1 MKKYIPPPHLQ
12 QRYINTIEVEPVKQR
27 MIMNKTNEVK
37 SVLQQL
43 YSEIYSA
50 EKFAEHFCVKA
61 NRMGMQGS
69 KRLLRYDSTV
79 WHNMKNYIM
88 TDSFDSYGI
97 ELSMEHPEVQIS
109 GITSIQ
115 EFYRRV
121 LESLEKQYEN
131 IHTLANSLVNVCAY
145 PYTKKLL
152 CICSDIMEHIKH
164 YRRMNLEGNMCSWNP
179 VWILQMETSAENLHD
194 TMEKREKEVGY
205 PT

>member
-1 MKKYIPPPHLQ
+1 MKTYTIPQVKKYID
-12 QRYINTIEVEPVKQR
+12 TTKKVEPIKHEK
-27 MIMNKTNEVK
+27 IMNKTSEVK
-37 SVLQQL
+37 SILQQL
-43 YSEIYSA
+43 FSEIYSA

-61 NRMGMQGS
+61 NRMGLQGS

-79 WHNMKNYIM
+79 CHNMKNYIM

-97 ELSMEHPEVQIS
+97 ELSMEHPEIQIS
-109 GITSIQ
+109 GVTNIQ

-121 LESLEKQYEN
+121 LENFEKQYEN
-131 IHTLANSLVNVCAY
+131 IHTLANSLVNACAY

-152 CICSDIMEHIKH
+152 CICNDIMEQIKH
-164 YRRMNLEGNMCSWNP
+164 YRRMNLEGNICSWNP